1 MEYLINEMA
10 TRWRR
15 KRHLT
20 VTVDIVKALLT
31 CFVGQNHGHIS
42 QSATGCRYV
51 GQSEGVPE
59 RDGSLVAQRQSP
71 DGGPLAGEAG
81 TGGNIPRTHEHMNAG
96 HQGTKGHTCGTFH
109 LLCGV
114 GFL

>member
-1 MEYLINEMA
+1 MASKQRKRVVRKHVEYLIDEMA

-81 TGGNIPRTHEHMNAG
+81 TGGNVPRTHERRASG
-96 HQGTKGHTCGTFH
+96 H
-109 LLCGV
+109 
-114 GFL
+114 